1 MTLAQQ
7 IVVIINKKNCTLT
20 PIDQCFTQQRCARLD
35 WNFTHKLALIS
46 GWHMESDGTTTVFM
60 PSKNSHT
67 ATDTPLLFLPSFIF
81 ATPPK
86 PCWQPLATKTWTNN
100 VNGGSHGS
108 SDWAGCGVCRETAS
122 KQTHCSPL
130 KKGEECAT
138 HAPELQVLW
147 EVISLYKS
155 WKHDLVFY
163 RTQKKSPLKIYIK
176 SVHCRVSRLKKI
188 PHHTGNISVATLS
201 LKQY

>member
-1 MTLAQQ
+1 
-7 IVVIINKKNCTLT
+7 
-20 PIDQCFTQQRCARLD
+20 
-35 WNFTHKLALIS
+35 
-46 GWHMESDGTTTVFM
+46 MESDGTTTVFM

-86 PCWQPLATKTWTNN
+86 KKKKNP
-100 VNGGSHGS
+100 
-108 SDWAGCGVCRETAS
+108 AGNLWLQKLEPIMLMGDHMGAAIELGVGFAGETAS

-138 HAPELQVLW
+138 HAPELQILW

-163 RTQKKSPLKIYIK
+163 RTQKNL
-176 SVHCRVSRLKKI
+176 H
-188 PHHTGNISVATLS
+188 
-201 LKQY
+201 

>member
-1 MTLAQQ
+1 
-7 IVVIINKKNCTLT
+7 
-20 PIDQCFTQQRCARLD
+20 
-35 WNFTHKLALIS
+35 
-46 GWHMESDGTTTVFM
+46 MESDGTTTVFM

-81 ATPPK
+81 ATPPQK
-86 PCWQPLATKTWTNN
+86 KTP
-100 VNGGSHGS
+100 
-108 SDWAGCGVCRETAS
+108 AGNLWLQKLEPIILMGDHMGAAIELGVGFAGETAS

-138 HAPELQVLW
+138 HAPELQILW

-163 RTQKKSPLKIYIK
+163 RTQKNL
-176 SVHCRVSRLKKI
+176 H
-188 PHHTGNISVATLS
+188 
-201 LKQY
+201 

>member
-1 MTLAQQ
+1 
-7 IVVIINKKNCTLT
+7 
-20 PIDQCFTQQRCARLD
+20 
-35 WNFTHKLALIS
+35 
-46 GWHMESDGTTTVFM
+46 MESDGTTTVFM

-81 ATPPK
+81 ATPPPK
-86 PCWQPLATKTWTNN
+86 KKKNP
-100 VNGGSHGS
+100 
-108 SDWAGCGVCRETAS
+108 AGNLWLQKLEPIMLMGDHMGAAIELGVGFAGETAS

-138 HAPELQVLW
+138 HAPELQILW

-163 RTQKKSPLKIYIK
+163 RTQKNL
-176 SVHCRVSRLKKI
+176 H
-188 PHHTGNISVATLS
+188 
-201 LKQY
+201 

>member
-1 MTLAQQ
+1 
-7 IVVIINKKNCTLT
+7 
-20 PIDQCFTQQRCARLD
+20 
-35 WNFTHKLALIS
+35 
-46 GWHMESDGTTTVFM
+46 MESDGTTTVFM

-81 ATPPK
+81 ATPPPQK
-86 PCWQPLATKTWTNN
+86 KNP
-100 VNGGSHGS
+100 
-108 SDWAGCGVCRETAS
+108 AGNLWLQKLEPIILMGDHMGAAIELGVGFAGETAS

-138 HAPELQVLW
+138 HAPELQILW

-163 RTQKKSPLKIYIK
+163 RTQKNL
-176 SVHCRVSRLKKI
+176 H
-188 PHHTGNISVATLS
+188 
-201 LKQY
+201 